1 MPQINFRDLKARKAF
16 TTDKFRLTAKRTK
29 RGMTY
34 FAVAKAPSG
43 VAAWRIVSKDFYNK
57 YK

>member
-1 MPQINFRDLKARKAF
+1 MPQLKFMDLRKRKVF
-16 TTDKFRLTAKRTK
+16 LTDKYRLTAKRTK

-43 VAAWRIVSKDFYNK
+43 VESWRIVGKDFYNK
-57 YK
+57 FK

>member
-1 MPQINFRDLKARKAF
+1 MPQLKFTDLRKRKVF
-16 TTDKFRLTAKRTK
+16 TTDKFRMTAKRTK

-43 VAAWRIVSKDFYNK
+43 GESWRIVSKEFYDK